1 MKKFLFAAALLIP
14 ALGLASGPSSPMSAP
29 QQRREP
35 LTPEQE
41 AVGLFNDGTEYQEKA
56 AKYEKEAAA
65 EPDAAKK
72 AKLEGKAKDKHE
84 DAIKKFVKATAKNPN
99 LFQAWGSLGYSYR
112 KAGNYAASLEAYN
125 KSLAIQPNY
134 TPAMEY
140 RAEALLALNQIDEVK
155 SVYMALFQMD
165 RPRANELTAAIDKW
179 LEKRKADPA
188 GLDPASLEEF
198 AKWAE
203 QRKQLGSQVS
213 SLGSPE
219 KPRW

>member
-14 ALGLASGPSSPMSAP
+14 ALGLASGPSSPMSPP
-29 QQRREP
+29 QQKREP

-41 AVGLFNDGTEYQEKA
+41 AVTLFNDGTEYQEKA

-112 KAGNYAASLEAYN
+112 K
-125 KSLAIQPNY
+125 
-134 TPAMEY
+134 
-140 RAEALLALNQIDEVK
+140 
-155 SVYMALFQMD
+155 
-165 RPRANELTAAIDKW
+165 
-179 LEKRKADPA
+179 
-188 GLDPASLEEF
+188 
-198 AKWAE
+198 
-203 QRKQLGSQVS
+203 
-213 SLGSPE
+213 
-219 KPRW
+219 